1 MASRNGFRGM
11 RNLRKL
17 AEVTDHKQSDEIK
30 RALDLGLEA
39 APSVNDRT
47 ISTFSRGHQPAFAG
61 INTFLKAPFVEDIH
75 EIGRHQVAVVGAP
88 FDMGTTYRPGTRF
101 GPQAI
106 RRISALYDSYSVDL
120 AVDLQEE
127 LDLVDAGDVFVIPSN
142 IEKSFDQID
151 RAVSFIVGKGVF
163 PVVLGGDHSIGY
175 PDVRA
180 IAPHIDGKVGI
191 IHLDRHI
198 DIQERDMDERM
209 HTTPWF
215 HATNIKNAPPT
226 NLVQMGIGGWYG
238 SRPGVKVA
246 RNRNT
251 TVLTISDI
259 EEVGVEK
266 AAEAALEVAWKG
278 ASAVYLS
285 FDIDSVDAGFVP
297 GTGSPEPGGLLPRE
311 ALKLLRLIAAEGL
324 CGMEVVEVAPPY
336 DVSDMT
342 ALLACRAVMDVLGT
356 LVAEGKLGKRKTA
369 AKATNGRRATRAV
382 GRSARR

>member
-1 MASRNGFRGM
+1 M

-17 AEVTDHKQSDEIK
+17 AEVTDHKQNDEIK

-61 INTFLKAPFVEDIH
+61 INTFLKAPFVENIH

-180 IAPHIDGKVGI
+180 IAPHIDGRVGI

-215 HATNIKNAPPT
+215 HATNIKNAPPS

-238 SRPGVKVA
+238 SRRGVKVA

-278 ASAVYLS
+278 AKAVYLS

-356 LVAEGKLGKRKTA
+356 LVAEGKLGKRKA
-369 AKATNGRRATRAV
+369 SAKAGNSRRPARAAS
-382 GRSARR
+382 RTASR